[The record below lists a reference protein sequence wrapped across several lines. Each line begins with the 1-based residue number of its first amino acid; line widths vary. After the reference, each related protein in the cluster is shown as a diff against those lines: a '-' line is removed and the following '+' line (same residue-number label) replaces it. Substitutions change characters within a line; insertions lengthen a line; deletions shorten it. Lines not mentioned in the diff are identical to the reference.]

1 MFDGLK
7 KYKVITPFNGYRKG
21 LIVSFNGADAERYA
35 AFIVSTAKAAPVVAA
50 KPVEVAPAV
59 EEKAE
64 APKKRKYVR
73 KGRK

>member
-7 KYKVITPFNGYRKG
+7 KFKVVTAFNGYRKG

-35 AFIVSTAKAAPVVAA
+35 AYITSTEKA
-50 KPVEVAPAV
+50 KPVEVAPVVV
-59 EEKAE
+59 EEEKPA
-64 APKKRKYVR
+64 KKTRRVVK

>member
-7 KYKVITPFNGYRKG
+7 KYKVVTPFNGYRKG
-21 LIVSFNGADAERYA
+21 LVVSFNGADAEKYA
-35 AFIVSTAKAAPVVAA
+35 AYIVSTQKAAPVAQS
-50 KPVEVAPAV
+50 PVVEV

-64 APKKRKYVR
+64 TETETPKKRKYVR

>member
-7 KYKVITPFNGYRKG
+7 KYKVVTPFNGYRKG

-35 AFIVSTAKAAPVVAA
+35 AFIVSTAKAAPI
-50 KPVEVAPAV
+50 APAPVVV

-64 APKKRKYVR
+64 TETPKKRKYVR

>member
-1 MFDGLK
+1 MFELK
-7 KYKVITPFNGYRKG
+7 KYKVVVPFNGYRKG

-35 AFIVSTAKAAPVVAA
+35 QFIVSTAKAAPVVVE
-50 KPVEVAPAV
+50 KPVEVAPV
-59 EEKAE
+59 EEEKV